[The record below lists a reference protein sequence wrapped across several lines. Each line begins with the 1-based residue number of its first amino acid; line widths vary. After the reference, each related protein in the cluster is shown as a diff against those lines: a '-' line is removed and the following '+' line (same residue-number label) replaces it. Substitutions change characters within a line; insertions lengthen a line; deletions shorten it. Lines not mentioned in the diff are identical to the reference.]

1 MLTIVGLGCSPED
14 LSRGAYNAVTSG
26 AKVILRTGETPAA
39 QAILLSG
46 APCATLDYIYESCRN
61 FDTLNKK
68 LAAAVAEEAEKG
80 DVVYCV
86 DGSVAEDVSA
96 QILLRKKKDAR
107 VFCGVSKADAAFAA
121 AKISAC
127 DRTAVSAYSG
137 GGARLRLPLAVYDVD
152 CDLVAGD
159 MKLRL
164 CDLFGDEADAFFVRG
179 GRAKKIKLYELDRQK
194 AYDSSCVLVLD
205 KIPLLKKTRFDF
217 DDLVEILRL
226 LRAPDGCPW
235 DRAQT
240 HESIRK
246 NMIEEA
252 YELVD
257 AIDSKDDNKIVEET
271 GDVLMQGVFHS
282 VLGEE
287 RGAFTVDDVLSAVC
301 EKLIFRHS
309 HIFGK
314 DKATDE
320 ASALSV
326 WDKNKLKEKGQT
338 TGSQSVCDVPKN
350 LPAAMRAQKVAK
362 RAAKFGYDFKD
373 VSQAAEKV
381 TEELGELLAALREK
395 NEAHIAEETGD
406 LLFSAVNVGRLA
418 GADCE
423 EALSEST
430 KKFIRRFCRT
440 EELIL
445 ADGKKMQDMSADEL
459 WAYYERA
466 KRNG

>member
-14 LSRGAYNAVTSG
+14 LSQGAKEALVGG

-39 QAILLSG
+39 QAIIRSG
-46 APCATLDYIYESCRN
+46 VPCATLDHVYEHCRN

-68 LAAAVAEEAEKG
+68 LAAAVAEEAKGG

-86 DGSVAEDVSA
+86 DGSVTEDVSA
-96 QILLRKKKDAR
+96 QLLLRKEKGAR
-107 VFCGVSKADAAFAA
+107 VFGGVSKADAAFAA

-127 DRTAVSAYSG
+127 ARTAVSAYRTD
-137 GGARLRLPLAVYDVD
+137 GARLRLPLAVYDID
-152 CDLVAGD
+152 CDLIAGD
-159 MKLRL
+159 VKLRL
-164 CDLFGDEADAFFVRG
+164 CELFGDEADAFFVRAG
-179 GRAKKIKLYELDRQK
+179 KAEKIRLYELDRQK
-194 AYDSSCVLVLD
+194 KHDGSCVLVLD
-205 KIPLLKKTRFDF
+205 EIPLLKKTRFDF
-217 DDLVEILRL
+217 DDLADILRL

-271 GDVLMQGVFHS
+271 GDVLMQGAFHA

-287 RGAFTVDDVLSAVC
+287 RGAFTADDVLSAVC
-301 EKLIFRHS
+301 EKLISRHS

-320 ASALSV
+320 QSALSV
-326 WDKNKLKEKGQT
+326 WDKNKLLEKGQK
-338 TGSQSVCDVPKN
+338 TGADSVRDVPHN

-362 RAAKFGYDFKD
+362 RAAKFGYDFKNAFE
-373 VSQAAEKV
+373 AAEKV
-381 TEELGELLAALREK
+381 KEELEELLAALREGDA
-395 NEAHIAEETGD
+395 AHIGEEAGD

-430 KKFIRRFCRT
+430 KKFVDRFCRT

-445 ADGKKMQDMSADEL
+445 ADGKNMQGMSADEL

>member
-39 QAILLSG
+39 QAILSSG

-86 DGSVAEDVSA
+86 DGSVTEDISA

-107 VFCGVSKADAAFAA
+107 VFCGVSQADAAFAA

-159 MKLRL
+159 VKLRL

-226 LRAPDGCPW
+226 LRAPNGCPW

-257 AIDSKDDNKIVEET
+257 AIDSKDDGKIVEET

-406 LLFSAVNVGRLA
+406 LLFSAVNVSRLA

>member
-14 LSRGAYNAVTSG
+14 LSQGAKEALVGG

-39 QAILLSG
+39 QAIIRSG
-46 APCATLDYIYESCRN
+46 VPCATLDHVYERCRN

-68 LAAAVAEEAEKG
+68 LAAAVAEEAKGG

-86 DGSVAEDVSA
+86 DGSVTEDVSA
-96 QILLRKKKDAR
+96 QLLLRKEKGTR
-107 VFCGVSKADAAFAA
+107 VFGGVSKADAAFAA

-127 DRTAVSAYSG
+127 ARTAVSAYRTD
-137 GGARLRLPLAVYDVD
+137 GARLRLPLAVYDID
-152 CDLVAGD
+152 CDLIAGD
-159 MKLRL
+159 VKLRL
-164 CDLFGDEADAFFVRG
+164 CELFGDEADAFFVRAG
-179 GRAKKIKLYELDRQK
+179 KAEKIRLYELDRQK
-194 AYDSSCVLVLD
+194 NYDASCVLVLD
-205 KIPLLKKTRFDF
+205 EIPLLKKTRFDF
-217 DDLVEILRL
+217 DDLADILRL

-257 AIDSKDDNKIVEET
+257 AIDGKDDNKIVEET
-271 GDVLMQGVFHS
+271 GDVLMQGAFHA

-287 RGAFTVDDVLSAVC
+287 RGAFTADDVLSAVC
-301 EKLIFRHS
+301 EKLISRHS

-320 ASALSV
+320 QSALSV
-326 WDKNKLKEKGQT
+326 WDKNKLLEKGQK
-338 TGSQSVCDVPKN
+338 TGADSVRDVPHN

-373 VSQAAEKV
+373 AFEAAEKV
-381 TEELGELLAALREK
+381 KEELEELLAALREGDA
-395 NEAHIAEETGD
+395 AHIGEEAGD

-430 KKFIRRFCRT
+430 KKFVDRFCRT

-445 ADGKKMQDMSADEL
+445 ADGKSMQGMSADEL

>member
-1 MLTIVGLGCSPED
+1 M
-14 LSRGAYNAVTSG
+14 
-26 AKVILRTGETPAA
+26 
-39 QAILLSG
+39 
-46 APCATLDYIYESCRN
+46 
-61 FDTLNKK
+61 
-68 LAAAVAEEAEKG
+68 
-80 DVVYCV
+80 YCV

-121 AKISAC
+121 AKVSAC

-159 MKLRL
+159 VKLRL

-179 GRAKKIKLYELDRQK
+179 GKAKKIKLYELDRQK

-257 AIDSKDDNKIVEET
+257 AIDGKDDNKIVEEN
-271 GDVLMQGVFHS
+271 GRRAHAGRVPF

-326 WDKNKLKEKGQT
+326 WDKNKLKEKGT
-338 TGSQSVCDVPKN
+338 DDGFAVRVRRSQK
-350 LPAAMRAQKVAK
+350 PARGHARAESGKARRQ
-362 RAAKFGYDFKD
+362 FGYDFKD
-373 VSQAAEKV
+373 VSRAAEKV

-423 EALSEST
+423 GSAFRKHEKVYPPLLPHGGAHPRGRKENAGHE
-430 KKFIRRFCRT
+430 RGRT
-440 EELIL
+440 LDL
-445 ADGKKMQDMSADEL
+445 LRKGKAQWLNSDKNLFSVA
-459 WAYYERA
+459 
-466 KRNG
+466 

>member
-14 LSRGAYNAVTSG
+14 LSQGACNAVASG

-39 QAILLSG
+39 QALIQSG
-46 APCATLDYIYESCRN
+46 VSCVTLDYIYEGSRN

-68 LAAAVAEEAEKG
+68 LAAAVAEEAKNG

-96 QILLRKKKDAR
+96 QILLRKIRDVR

-137 GGARLRLPLAVYDVD
+137 QGARLRLPLAVYDID

-159 MKLRL
+159 VKLRL
-164 CDLFGDEADAFFVRG
+164 CELFGDEADAFFVRG
-179 GRAKKIKLYELDRQK
+179 GKAKKIRLYELDRQK
-194 AYDSSCVLVLD
+194 EYDCSCVLVLD

-217 DDLVEILRL
+217 DDLVDVLRL

-257 AIDSKDDNKIVEET
+257 AIDSKDDNKILEET

-287 RGAFTVDDVLSAVC
+287 RGAFTADDVLSAVC

-373 VSQAAEKV
+373 AYEAAGKV
-381 TEELGELLAALREK
+381 TEELNELLAALREG
-395 NEAHIAEETGD
+395 NEKHIAEEAGD

-423 EALSEST
+423 EALAEST
-430 KKFIRRFCRT
+430 KKFTQRFCRT

-445 ADGKKMQDMSADEL
+445 ADGKTMQGMSAEEL
-459 WAYYERA
+459 WSYYERA